1 MTNAIKRSA
10 TNLSMAATALL
21 CTMMQF
27 GIINIVYQH
36 TGKKMPKWLALS
48 IKYASAL
55 SKVSTLIALF
65 CPVATWIKV
74 VLVGLTLVGD

>member
-1 MTNAIKRSA
+1 MTNVIKRSVQ
-10 TNLSMAATALL
+10 NVSVAATALF
-21 CTMMQF
+21 CSMMQF

-48 IKYASAL
+48 IKYASAF
-55 SKVSTLIALF
+55 SKVCTLIALF